1 MYAEVIIDISHSN
14 IDRIFDYHIP
24 QKYQSLAQVGMRV
37 LVPFG
42 NRKNLVEGYIVG
54 IKVDTKYDKSRIKD
68 VNRFLDCYPV
78 ILPHLLKLAWWI
90 KDKYHCCL
98 VDALRLMTPS
108 EMRKRLIKEKK
119 VKEVKLLI
127 PREQAEKV
135 LLQLPKNAKTQ
146 KALMKILAE
155 NVQIEL
161 SQLRSL
167 ISFAPSSLKQL
178 EKRGWIEI
186 IETERLREPYSVL
199 VPEMQ
204 NDYVLTKA
212 QTTALKSIT
221 DSMEN
226 QNREFFL
233 LHGVTGSGK
242 TEIYIQSIRYAL
254 SKGKSAILLVPEI
267 SLTPQMVKRFRERF
281 GDLVAVLHS
290 RLSVGERYDEW
301 RRLRSNKAKVV
312 IGARSAVFAP
322 LSNLGLIIIDEEHE
336 QSYRSEHTPQYDA
349 CEIARFRCLEENA
362 TLVLGSATPSLERYY
377 HSQRSEYTLLE
388 LPERIHGR
396 PMPKVEIV
404 DMREELAKGN
414 RSIFS
419 GLLFNEMRKCLMA
432 GEQMILFLNRRGY
445 STFVSCRECGH
456 VLCCN
461 QCDVSLTYHLGR
473 NSMKCHY
480 CGKES
485 TVPRLCPECNSR
497 YIKYFGAG
505 TQRVEEEAK
514 RMFKDARVIRMD
526 NDTTRTKDAHLNIL
540 KKFQEKEAQILIG
553 TQMIAKGLDFPD
565 VTLVG
570 IIAADTTLNIPDFRS
585 AERTFQLIT
594 QVSGRAGRD
603 EKPGKVVVQCYSPDH
618 FSIVHAARHDYKGFY
633 TREINNRKKWQYPPF
648 TRIVR
653 ILVTSEDEILAE
665 KSCESLRSEIEKG
678 LAKKREWHRYLLFLG
693 HMTAPMEKVKGKFR
707 WQILLKLVEDANTD
721 QITDYLFQ
729 CIQESHCPEVS
740 TFFEV
745 NPINML

>member
-24 QKYQSLAQVGMRV
+24 RQCQPLAQVGMRV

-42 NRKNLVEGYIVG
+42 NRKKLVEGYIVG
-54 IKVDTKYDKSRIKD
+54 IKADTKYDKSRIKD
-68 VNRFLDCYPV
+68 INRFLDGYPV

-98 VDALRLMTPS
+98 VDALRLMIPN
-108 EMRKRLIKEKK
+108 EMRTQHIKEKK
-119 VKEVKLLI
+119 IKEVRLLI
-127 PREQAEKV
+127 PREQVEKA
-135 LLQLPKNAKTQ
+135 LLQVPGNAKTQ
-146 KALMKILAE
+146 KAIMSILKE
-155 NVQIEL
+155 KGQIEL

-167 ISFAPSSLKQL
+167 ISFAPSSLKPL
-178 EKRGWIEI
+178 KERGWIEV
-186 IETERLREPYSVL
+186 IETEKLREPYSVI
-199 VPEMQ
+199 VPETH
-204 NDYVLTKA
+204 NGHVLTKN
-212 QTTALKSIT
+212 QITVLKRIT
-221 DSMEN
+221 DSMKN
-226 QNREFFL
+226 HNRGFFL

-242 TEIYIQSIRYAL
+242 TEIYLQAIKYTLER
-254 SKGKSAILLVPEI
+254 GKSAILLVPEI
-267 SLTPQMVKRFRERF
+267 SLTPQMVERFRERF

-301 RRLRSNKAKVV
+301 RRLRLNKARVV

-349 CEIARFRCLEENA
+349 CEIAKFRCLEENA
-362 TLVLGSATPSLERYY
+362 TLVLGTATPSIERYY
-377 HSQRSEYTLLE
+377 HSQRNEYTLLE
-388 LPERIHGR
+388 LPDRVHGR
-396 PMPKVEIV
+396 PMPEIEIV

-419 GLLFNEMRKCLMA
+419 GLLFNEMKKCLMA
-432 GEQMILFLNRRGY
+432 NEQMILFLNRRGY
-445 STFVSCRECGH
+445 STFVSCRECGY
-456 VLCCN
+456 VLYCD

-485 TVPRLCPECNSR
+485 SVPRICPQCNSR

-505 TQRVEEEAK
+505 TQRVEEEVK

-540 KKFQEKEAQILIG
+540 RKFQRKEAQILIG

-603 EKPGKVVVQCYSPDH
+603 EKPGKVVVQCYSPEH

-633 TREINNRKKWQYPPF
+633 IQEINNRKKWQYPPF
-648 TRIVR
+648 ARIVR
-653 ILVTSEDEILAE
+653 ILVVSEDEMLTEKRCEILRSDIE
-665 KSCESLRSEIEKG
+665 KS
-678 LAKKREWHRYLLFLG
+678 LAGKREWRRYLLYLG
-693 HMTAPMEKVKGKFR
+693 HMAAPMEKVKGRYR
-707 WQILLKLVEDANTD
+707 WQILLKILEDANTE

-729 CIQESHCPEVS
+729 CVQACHSPDVNV
-740 TFFEV
+740 FFEV
-745 NPINML
+745 NPLNML